1 MKQYFFII
9 TCCFC
14 SIVSFAQEIPR
25 RELEDSTIGW
35 IKVYNFKGFKEPMK
49 WDHRNYSVAQLSLID
64 SFANWMQ
71 ASYLPKGGLGDIKKI
86 VSEKLGLYNQYTASL
101 PQHYGAYAETYFFL
115 KYNSKGKL
123 TPATSHRVTWSM
135 IANGTP
141 VSWAIR
147 DISTNTQCYFT
158 LPSFEAAHASDEV
171 RKANDFSKVTNLAP
185 YTNFWLR
192 NIETGGGTN
201 YVLLSKDNRFPFIK
215 LTKGEYLKLLETF
228 LPLAYEREKREI
240 IKGEQ
245 GDLKRAANLL
255 KYLDEKYERQKA
267 GLEKNKEKYKRRL
280 GELALTQAQPTL
292 YDLDN
297 GRDVFSNG
305 YLTDTESTEGR
316 IPVYKV
322 DPAMV
327 ELCKKD
333 KPQWILVGWEW
344 TANDPTEKNLH
355 ESIINNFNFHYLY
368 NFFFDPEKIKGQTYK
383 PLRSPSFKE
392 AVVITESSE
401 AAKKNK
407 GDANIY
413 FFDDFSTTGIGQKPI
428 GWRSKLGHGG
438 NTSIVVQLNGLNGKW
453 ATGNYELTALGLK
466 KPFPQDFTLSYDLV
480 ASQNFT
486 WGSKGLTLQLSKET
500 SPGNAESFLRLKFRP
515 GFDGREGETEIE
527 GKFPLSPDYLNK
539 SNWVKAPGF
548 SNNKKYNHIKV
559 SIKKKGERLQI
570 FIDEN
575 KVAEYEKAIP
585 ASQVFNALMFL
596 ENGNSGENDKYYISN
611 LKIVKE

>member
-1 MKQYFFII
+1 MNKLIFLLACYIYTVAI
-9 TCCFC
+9 
-14 SIVSFAQEIPR
+14 FAQEIPR
-25 RELEDSTIGW
+25 RDLEDSTIGW

-49 WDHRNYSVAQLSLID
+49 MDHRNYSVAQLSIID

-86 VSEKLGLYNQYTASL
+86 VSEKLGPYNWYTSGL
-101 PQHYGAYAETYFFL
+101 PQHYGAYAVTYYFL

-123 TPATSHRVTWSM
+123 TPATSHSVTWSM

-141 VSWAIR
+141 TSWVIR
-147 DISTNTQCYFT
+147 DISTATQCYFT
-158 LPSFEAAHASDEV
+158 LPSFEAAHSSEET
-171 RKANDFSKVTNLAP
+171 RKTYDLSKVTNLAP
-185 YTNFWLR
+185 YINFWVR
-192 NIETGGGTN
+192 DIETGGGNN

-228 LPLAYEREKREI
+228 IPVAYEREKKEI

-255 KYLDEKYERQKA
+255 KYLDEKYEKRKA

-280 GELALTQAQPTL
+280 DELALMQAQPTL
-292 YDLDN
+292 HDLD
-297 GRDVFSNG
+297 GGKDVFSNH
-305 YLTDTESTEGR
+305 YLTDTESTAGR

-322 DPAMV
+322 DPAMA

-333 KPQWILVGWEW
+333 KPQWILVGWW
-344 TANDPTEKNLH
+344 WAPNDVTEKNLH
-355 ESIINNFNFHYLY
+355 ESIIYNFNFSYLY

-413 FFDDFSTTGIGQKPI
+413 FFDDFSATGIGQKPV
-428 GWRSKLGHGG
+428 GWRAKLGYGG
-438 NTSIVVQLNGLNGKW
+438 NTSTVVQLNGLNGKW

-486 WGSKGLTLQLSKET
+486 WGSKGLTIQLSKET
-500 SPGNAESFLRLKFRP
+500 SPGNAESFLKIKFRP
-515 GFDGREGETEIE
+515 GFDGREGETEI
-527 GKFPLSPDYLNK
+527 
-539 SNWVKAPGF
+539 
-548 SNNKKYNHIKV
+548 
-559 SIKKKGERLQI
+559 
-570 FIDEN
+570 
-575 KVAEYEKAIP
+575 
-585 ASQVFNALMFL
+585 
-596 ENGNSGENDKYYISN
+596 
-611 LKIVKE
+611 